1 MTLPQPSKILVLD
14 NELTLQRTVCAALE
28 GRGFTVERAG
38 NSKEVL
44 EAIRLHRFDLV
55 LVDIDVPGL
64 SGIETCRQI
73 RSLAPRAGIIVFAAR
88 DDEEDRIRAL
98 EAGADDY
105 VTKPIHAA
113 ELRARLAAILRRMH
127 TGLSEEPAILQ
138 AGDLK
143 MDLKR
148 RSLWKAGQEVRLSG
162 REFELLSFL
171 MKSQDVTL
179 THAQIVHGIWG
190 PHSSERENLRTYI
203 RHLRKKI
210 EDDPARPEYIL
221 TEPWVG
227 YRFRN
232 PSAGHRV
239 S

>member
-1 MTLPQPSKILVLD
+1 MNLAQPSKILVVD
-14 NELTLQRTVCAALE
+14 NEFALQRTVGAALA
-28 GRGFTVERAG
+28 GSGFLVESADNG
-38 NSKEVL
+38 EEAL
-44 EAIRLHRFDLV
+44 EAIQEHRFDLV
-55 LVDIDVPGL
+55 LVDIDLPGL

-73 RSLAPRAGIIVFAAR
+73 RSVAPRAGIFVFAVR

-105 VTKPIHAA
+105 LPKSVRAG
-113 ELRARLAAILRRMH
+113 ELKARVAAILRRIH
-127 TGLSEEPAILQ
+127 SGLSAEPEILQ

-143 MDLKR
+143 MDLKG

-162 REFELLSFL
+162 KEFELLSFL
-171 MKSQDVTL
+171 MKNPDVTL
-179 THAQIVHGIWG
+179 THADLVHSVWG
-190 PHSSERENLRTYI
+190 PRSSDRENLRTYI

-210 EDDPARPEYIL
+210 EDDPAKPEYIL

-227 YRFRN
+227 YRFRGG
-232 PSAGHRV
+232 AGHRV

>member
-28 GRGFTVERAG
+28 GGGFVVEQA
-38 NSKEVL
+38 SDSTEAL

-64 SGIETCRQI
+64 SGIETCEQI
-73 RSLAPRAGIIVFAAR
+73 RSLAPGAGIIVVAVR
-88 DDEEDRIRAL
+88 DDEDDRIRAL

-105 VTKPIHAA
+105 VTKPVHTG

-127 TGLSEEPAILQ
+127 TGISEEPAILR

-143 MDLKR
+143 MDLER

-179 THAQIVHGIWG
+179 THAEIVHGIWG
-190 PHSSERENLRTYI
+190 PQSRERENLRTYI

-210 EDDPARPEYIL
+210 EDDPAKPEYIV

-227 YRFRN
+227 YRFRGG
-232 PSAGHRV
+232 AGHRV